1 MSKLATGVLA
11 LGLGAV
17 AGAACAQSQVGSQA
31 RAEIQ
36 RFCDTK
42 HGIYLENGTIY
53 ACRWS
58 DSDRHALTCI
68 ADGHCIQDS
77 ASSGPKTTSLADG
90 VSGVSKAP
98 GGKPADAVENSTNPL
113 DRSEDGPFESRM
125 APGAAL
131 DRSEDAP
138 FYPGGSISPR
148 R

>member
-1 MSKLATGVLA
+1 MSRLATAVLV
-11 LGLGAV
+11 LSLGAV
-17 AGAACAQSQVGSQA
+17 AGAASAQNQAVSQA

-42 HGIYLENGTIY
+42 HGVYLENGTIY

-77 ASSGPKTTSLADG
+77 ATSGPRTTSLADG
-90 VSGVSKAP
+90 VLGRAP
-98 GGKPADAVENSTNPL
+98 GSKPADAAANRANAL
-113 DRSEDGPFESRM
+113 DRSEDAPFESRIT
-125 APGAAL
+125 PGAAL

-138 FYPGGSISPR
+138 FYPGESVRPAR
-148 R
+148 